1 MCTVP
6 CISATHSAQY
16 TEYYF
21 TMSNKRNALG
31 KGLSA
36 LLESASTDITTTTR
50 SSNELGAVV
59 GAVTN
64 IPLALIEANPFQPR
78 SHFEEQALSEL
89 ADSIKLHG
97 IIQPVTVRKMGY
109 DRFQLISGERRFRA
123 SQLAGLENVPAYV
136 RVANDQ
142 AMLEMALVENIQ
154 RENLDAIEIAISY
167 KRLIDECSLTQ
178 EQLSE
183 KVSKQ
188 RSTVTNYLRLL
199 KLPAEVQLGI
209 REKKISM
216 GHARA
221 LINVEKA
228 DDMVDIYH
236 RIMEDG
242 LSVREV
248 EELTRDKKKIEP
260 RIKHKN
266 FQGELDEKYKD
277 KIKSLSKQYGAKIEL
292 KSNTQG
298 EGKIIIPF
306 TNEDELDKI
315 IDALDI

>member
-1 MCTVP
+1 MN
-6 CISATHSAQY
+6 
-16 TEYYF
+16 
-21 TMSNKRNALG
+21 NKRNALG
-31 KGLSA
+31 RGLSA
-36 LLESASTDITTTTR
+36 LLESASTDIT
-50 SSNELGAVV
+50 SNIKSNNELGAVV

-64 IPLALIEANPFQPR
+64 LPLLQIEVNPFQPR
-78 SHFEEQALSEL
+78 SHFEQQALTEL
-89 ADSIKLHG
+89 VESIKLHG

-123 SQLAGLENVPAYV
+123 SQLAGLETIPAYV

-154 RENLDAIEIAISY
+154 RENLDAIEIAITY
-167 KRLIDECSLTQ
+167 KRLIEECSLTQ

-199 KLPAEVQLGI
+199 KLPPEVQLGI

-228 DDMVDIYH
+228 EDMVEIYH
-236 RIMEDG
+236 RIMEDD
-242 LSVREV
+242 LSVRDV
-248 EELTRDKKKIEP
+248 EELTRGKKKIEP
-260 RIKHKN
+260 RLKHKN
-266 FQGELDEKYKD
+266 LTGNLTEKYSD
-277 KIKSLSKQYGAKIEL
+277 KLKSLSKQYNAKIEL
-292 KSNTQG
+292 KSNVQG
-298 EGKIIIPF
+298 AGKIIIPF
-306 TNEDELDKI
+306 ANEDDLDKI